1 MIEIEFKSALIAR
14 RENGDLAIALFD
26 GLPAPFEPER
36 ACVALLRC
44 SDATAQTLC
53 LGVASAAGSTINNG
67 GN

>member
-26 GLPAPFEPER
+26 GLPAPFEQER
-36 ACVALLRC
+36 ACVALIKC
-44 SDATAQTLC
+44 SDEAAHAMC
-53 LGVASAAGSTINNG
+53 ASIANAGSTAKTG